1 VFSRANTASC
11 SSSESDAA
19 DLFTM
24 NATGGNEVQITNTTQ
39 GDFAARYSP
48 DGSKIAFARQQYDQ
62 VAGLFSSGIYV
73 INADGTNEVRL
84 TPTTVYAFTPT
95 WSPDGT
101 KLAFDGVVATGTESN
116 QIFVV
121 NADGTGFAQLTSG
134 ATLRKSPAWQHY
146 SISGHVTGNTD
157 GPLTMVLA
165 GTLTRIT
172 QTDAN
177 GDYVFGNLTPFGN
190 YSVTPV
196 STAFTLNPVKRD
208 VNNLIGNQIAD
219 FTVTPPLPTPT
230 PPLSDDFGGAQRDPT
245 RWNLGTQTQPLGA
258 FDPLVTAVQV
268 NGQLVITPRSNQTG
282 LHYNGYVSVNSFDF
296 NNATATVEVPQVA
309 INGADT
315 IFAIGSDLDNFT
327 RFVVSSDGAVP
338 DMYNPRQSKRSG
350 PTVAQLIFQ
359 VRIGGQLTSVSIPY
373 NQTAHRFFRFRH
385 DPTDNAI
392 VFETSPDNK
401 NFTEQHRVVLT
412 RSVSALTAELSA
424 GTSTSTNPG
433 SAVFNSFQLVTNTFQ
448 FGTPVVNAADFGIG
462 EGGSRA
468 TLTITRIGSSAN
480 AATVE
485 YITRDS
491 AGLTNCNVFN
501 GIASSRC
508 DYGTTLGS
516 VRFDAGETTKTVT
529 VPIVDDG
536 FAEGPETF
544 TVAVRNS
551 TGAGIGAPSRAIVT
565 ITDNDSATGPNPI
578 DFTTFFVRQ
587 QYVDFLN
594 REPDPAGAAGWEAVI
609 NNCPAGDITCDRIH
623 VSSAFFRS
631 AEFQG
636 RGYFIYRF
644 YPTAFGRKPEY
655 GEFIPDLAK
664 VSGFLSD
671 QQLEAAK
678 LAFIAEFMSREAFT
692 STFNHLDNTQYVDT
706 LLATAGIT
714 HIARDFWIAALGN
727 GARTRAQVLREIA
740 ESNEVY
746 NKYYNQAFV
755 VMQYFGYLRRDPDA
769 LYLNWIQ
776 VLDTTGDFRGMVNR
790 FSNSLE
796 YRFRFGP

>member
-1 VFSRANTASC
+1 
-11 SSSESDAA
+11 
-19 DLFTM
+19 M
-24 NATGGNEVQITNTTQ
+24 
-39 GDFAARYSP
+39 
-48 DGSKIAFARQQYDQ
+48 
-62 VAGLFSSGIYV
+62 
-73 INADGTNEVRL
+73 
-84 TPTTVYAFTPT
+84 
-95 WSPDGT
+95 
-101 KLAFDGVVATGTESN
+101 
-116 QIFVV
+116 
-121 NADGTGFAQLTSG
+121 
-134 ATLRKSPAWQHY
+134 
-146 SISGHVTGNTD
+146 
-157 GPLTMVLA
+157 
-165 GTLTRIT
+165 
-172 QTDAN
+172 
-177 GDYVFGNLTPFGN
+177 
-190 YSVTPV
+190 
-196 STAFTLNPVKRD
+196 
-208 VNNLIGNQIAD
+208 
-219 FTVTPPLPTPT
+219 
-230 PPLSDDFGGAQRDPT
+230 
-245 RWNLGTQTQPLGA
+245 
-258 FDPLVTAVQV
+258 TAVQV
-268 NGQLVITPRSNQTG
+268 NGQLVITPRSSQTG

-338 DMYNPRQSKRSG
+338 DMYNPRQAKRLG

-373 NQTAHRFFRFRH
+373 NQTAHRYFRFRH
-385 DPTDNAI
+385 DPTDNSI

-448 FGTPVVNAADFGIG
+448 FGTPVVNTGDFGIG

-485 YITRDS
+485 YITRDT

-516 VRFDAGETTKTVT
+516 VRFDAGQTTKTIT

-578 DFTTFFVRQ
+578 HFTTFFVRQ

-594 REPDPAGAAGWEAVI
+594 REPDPAGAAGW
-609 NNCPAGDITCDRIH
+609 G
-623 VSSAFFRS
+623 SSN
-631 AEFQG
+631 
-636 RGYFIYRF
+636 
-644 YPTAFGRKPEY
+644 
-655 GEFIPDLAK
+655 
-664 VSGFLSD
+664 
-671 QQLEAAK
+671 QQL
-678 LAFIAEFMSREAFT
+678 SRWR
-692 STFNHLDNTQYVDT
+692 HY
-706 LLATAGIT
+706 
-714 HIARDFWIAALGN
+714 
-727 GARTRAQVLREIA
+727 
-740 ESNEVY
+740 
-746 NKYYNQAFV
+746 
-755 VMQYFGYLRRDPDA
+755 M
-769 LYLNWIQ
+769 
-776 VLDTTGDFRGMVNR
+776 
-790 FSNSLE
+790 
-796 YRFRFGP
+796 